1 MGMWVCGQ
9 EFSDE
14 LLNKIRQVVA
24 REPEL
29 SRAEL
34 SRRVASW
41 LGWKDC
47 RGRPKEMNCR
57 VALLRLYRRGVIPL
71 PAPREA
77 IKRVGPGRGQAAVA
91 AAVFKGTLRDLGE
104 LTVVMVEGARSP
116 TAQRYKALMGA
127 YHPLGY
133 QPLCGRQ
140 VRYLVRSSRY
150 GEVAA
155 LSFSAPAW
163 RLSARDRWVGWSD
176 AARRANLQQVAG
188 NSRFL
193 ILPTVQVPHL
203 ASKVLALCTRRLG
216 QDWERRYGQR
226 PVLLETFVDAQRYS
240 GASYR
245 AANWQRVGTTRG
257 RGRNGHKRAA
267 AGAPKDIY
275 LLPLHKDFRAIL
287 GREPDPGEVAP
298 APAPR
303 LPPTL
308 VAPRDWAAEEL
319 EAAALGDWRLKR
331 RLVEL
336 ARDFAARPQA
346 SIPQACGSRAKT
358 KAAYR
363 FLDNKEVTMEEI
375 LKSHYRATAQRTT
388 EQAEQAVVLAV
399 QDTTFLNYSAH
410 PATHGLGPIGTR
422 RQRKL
427 VGLVLHDTMVY
438 NLARTPLGL
447 VDVQC
452 WARDPQARG
461 KSKRRRE
468 LPIAQKESAKW
479 LHSFAAAQRLQGQC
493 PHTTVVSVGD
503 READIY
509 ELFAQATHAARG
521 PQLLVRA
528 CRQRVLA
535 QEQQSLCEHLRQQ
548 PLAGYSE
555 VPVPRRGKRPARIAT
570 LEVRFAPVTL
580 RAPRAKRALGAVELW
595 AVEAWERA
603 APAGVEAL
611 HWTLL
616 TTLEVASLQQAQT
629 MLDWY
634 TIRWQIEVYHRT
646 LKSGC
651 RIKERQLGSAQR
663 LENCLA
669 IDMVVAWRIAQLAR
683 LNREIPNVPCS
694 VFFAQ
699 AQWKALVSFINQSF
713 IPPTAP
719 PTMHEATHMVAQ
731 LGGYLGRTGDGEPGT
746 KSLWLGLQRLDD
758 ITVAWLNFSP
768 YAQDVP
774 VPRHGTYG

>member
-1 MGMWVCGQ
+1 MWVCGQ
-9 EFSDE
+9 EFTDE
-14 LLNKIRQVVA
+14 VLDRIRQVVA
-24 REPEL
+24 GGQEL
-29 SRAEL
+29 TRAEL
-34 SRRVASW
+34 SRQVASW

-47 RGRPKEMNCR
+47 RGRPKAMNCR
-57 VALLRLYRRGVIPL
+57 VALLNLERRGVIQL
-71 PAPREA
+71 PAPRKA
-77 IKRVGPGRGQAAVA
+77 IKRVVCPGPSPATVA
-91 AAVFKGTLRDLGE
+91 AAAVKGTLRDLGA
-104 LTVVMVEGARSP
+104 LTVVVVEGTRNRIV
-116 TAQRYKALMGA
+116 QRYKTLMGA

-140 VRYLVRSSRY
+140 VRYLVRSSHY

-163 RLSARDRWVGWSD
+163 QLSARDGWIGWSA
-176 AARRANLQQVAG
+176 AARRANLQKVVG

-216 QDWERRYGQR
+216 QDWEQRYGQR

-257 RGRNGHKRAA
+257 RGRNGHKRG
-267 AGAPKDIY
+267 AGCAPKDIY
-275 LLPLHKDFRAIL
+275 LLPLHKDFRSIL
-287 GREPDPGEVAP
+287 GREPDCGAVAP
-298 APAPR
+298 APGRPAAPVS
-303 LPPTL
+303 PQ
-308 VAPRDWAAEEL
+308 DWAQEEL
-319 EAAALGDWRLKR
+319 AGAALGDLRLQR
-331 RLVEL
+331 RLVQL

-375 LKSHYRATAQRTT
+375 LNSHYRASAQRA
-388 EQAEQAVVLAV
+388 AEQAVVLAV

-410 PATHGLGPIGTR
+410 PATRGLGPIGTE
-422 RQRKL
+422 RQAGL
-427 VGLVLHDTMVY
+427 LGLVLHDTMLY
-438 NLARTPLGL
+438 NLERTPLGL

-452 WARDPQARG
+452 WARDPADRG
-461 KSKRRRE
+461 KSKRRRQ
-468 LPIAQKESAKW
+468 LPIQHKESAKW
-479 LHSFAAAQRLQGQC
+479 LHSFAASARLQRAC
-493 PHTTVVSVGD
+493 PNTTVVSVGD

-509 ELFAQATHAARG
+509 ELFARAAHNPSA

-535 QEQQSLCEHLRQQ
+535 KEQKSLCQHLHQQ
-548 PLAGYSE
+548 PLAGHST
-555 VPVPRRGKRPARIAT
+555 VQVPRRGKRPARSAT

-580 RAPRAKRALGAVELW
+580 RAPRANRALGAVALW
-595 AVEAWERA
+595 AVEARERA
-603 APAGVEAL
+603 APAGVQAL
-611 HWTLL
+611 DWTLL
-616 TTLEVASLQQAQT
+616 TTLEVTNLQQAVKL
-629 MLDWY
+629 LDWY

-651 RIKERQLGSAQR
+651 RIEERQLGSAQR

-669 IDMVVAWRIAQLAR
+669 IDMVVAWRITQLVR
-683 LNREIPNVPCS
+683 LGREMPDLPCS
-694 VFFAQ
+694 VFFAE
-699 AQWKALVSFINQSF
+699 AEWKALVSFVTKSF
-713 IPPTAP
+713 VPPTVP
-719 PTMHEATHMVAQ
+719 PTMREATRMVAQ
-731 LGGYLGRTGDGEPGT
+731 LGGYLGRTADGEPGA

-758 ITVAWLNFSP
+758 ITMAWLNFSP
-768 YAQDVP
+768 YAENVP
-774 VPRHGTYG
+774 VTRHGTYG